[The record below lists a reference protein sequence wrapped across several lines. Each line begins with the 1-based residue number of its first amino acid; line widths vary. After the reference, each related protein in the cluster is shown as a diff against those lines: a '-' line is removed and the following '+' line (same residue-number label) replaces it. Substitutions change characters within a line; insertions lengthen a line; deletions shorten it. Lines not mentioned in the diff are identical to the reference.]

1 MDSKGNKFWGSFVV
15 RNSRGVIIERG
26 ELYSRNGVFPEHTIM
41 RIASRHNKNC
51 VVKFLPGIRCV
62 KAE

>member
-15 RNSRGVIIERG
+15 RNSRGVIIDRG
-26 ELYSRNGVFPEHTIM
+26 EIYCPKGTFPEQLMI
-41 RIASRHNKNC
+41 RVISRYGKKC
-51 VVKFLPGIRCV
+51 GIKFIPGVPCM